1 MATYNETSADA
12 LAVVDSPV
20 LIKFN
25 DLSNADSFNSADV
38 SSWYWEK
45 QILEGLTLTE
55 ALRVLNT
62 TPLVI
67 ETLLIDDMPKVGWS
81 IMIAEA
87 LGIAD
92 SADKILALLAFD
104 VIGLAEGITSN
115 WNGVDSVLDTL
126 ITLDIPK
133 LNFFISDIIADS
145 LNTSGLTTFQHDMLH
160 QVEEVIGLDTLL
172 SVIGTYTSSIDES
185 MDFVDSLLKTW
196 VLLIA
201 EQITGVD
208 SVGNNLIVDKIIQD
222 STSTSD
228 AITAILNIFK
238 TQVDSISITTSLS
251 SILTMNNFINEVI
264 STSCDVTLDGKVWQ
278 CWSLSSK
285 AFNPSV
291 YTNYNFNSFAEVEGY
306 YYGAKDDGVYL
317 LEGADDAGVNIR
329 TGVKF
334 EAGNQGTEQKKRY
347 RAAFLGMSGTGRPA
361 MHVTTEEGM
370 DKYYLI
376 SDRKAIIGRDV
387 YGKDWTFDIA
397 DVDTLEFVE
406 LMPVILT
413 R

>member
-1 MATYNETSADA
+1 
-12 LAVVDSPV
+12 
-20 LIKFN
+20 
-25 DLSNADSFNSADV
+25 
-38 SSWYWEK
+38 
-45 QILEGLTLTE
+45 
-55 ALRVLNT
+55 
-62 TPLVI
+62 
-67 ETLLIDDMPKVGWS
+67 MPKVGWS

>member
-1 MATYNETSADA
+1 MVTYSESSLDA

-20 LIKFN
+20 LIKTN
-25 DLSNADSFNSADV
+25 DLSATSAVTFVDV

-45 QILEGLTLTE
+45 QLLEGLTLTE

-67 ETLLIDDMPKVGWS
+67 EALLVDDMPKVGWS
-81 IMIAEA
+81 IAIADA
-87 LGIAD
+87 LGIVD
-92 SADKILALLAFD
+92 STDKLLALLAFD
-104 VIGLAEGITSN
+104 VIKLVEGVTSN
-115 WNGVDSVLDTL
+115 WNGVDSILDTL

-133 LNFFISDIIADS
+133 MNFLISDVIADS
-145 LNTSGLTTFQHDMLH
+145 FSASGVATFQLDMFH
-160 QVEEVIGLDTLL
+160 QVDEVITLDTLL

-185 MDFVDSLLKTW
+185 IDFVDSLLKTW

-264 STSCDVTLDGKVWQ
+264 GTSCDVTLDGEVWQ

-291 YTNYNFNSFAEVEGY
+291 YTNYNFNSFAEVGGH

-317 LEGADDAGVNIR
+317 LEGSDDVGVNIR

-347 RAAFLGMSGTGRPA
+347 RAAFLGMSGAGRPTI
-361 MHVTTEEGM
+361 HVTTEEGM
-370 DKYYLI
+370 DRYYLI
-376 SDRKAIIGRDV
+376 NNRKAVIGRDV
-387 YGKDWTFDIA
+387 YGKDWTFDIV
-397 DVDTLEFVE
+397 DVDTLEFIE
-406 LMPVILT
+406 LMPVVLT